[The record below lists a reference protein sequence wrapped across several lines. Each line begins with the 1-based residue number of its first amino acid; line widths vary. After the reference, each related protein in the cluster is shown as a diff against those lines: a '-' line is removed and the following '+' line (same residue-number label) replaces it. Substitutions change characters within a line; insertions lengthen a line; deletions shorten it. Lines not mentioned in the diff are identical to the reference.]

1 MTFWKAFFSY
11 ILTKII
17 TDNTIFKMNF
27 FQYQLIDNFSMVSLL
42 RFIVELISFTL
53 IYLSIYYL
61 VSNFSTWKMRI
72 KYELAHK
79 KK

>member
-17 TDNTIFKMNF
+17 ADNTIFKMNF
-27 FQYQLIDNFSMVSLL
+27 FQYKLMDNFSMLTLL
-42 RFIVELISFTL
+42 RFLVEVTSFSL

>member
-1 MTFWKAFFSY
+1 MSFWKVFFTY

-17 TDNTIFKMNF
+17 ADSTIFKMDF
-27 FQYQLIDNFSMVSLL
+27 FQYQLIDNFSMVSIL
-42 RFIVELISFTL
+42 RFIVEIISFTL

-61 VSNFSTWKMRI
+61 VTNFSTWKMRI

>member
-1 MTFWKAFFSY
+1 MSFWKVFFTY

-17 TDNTIFKMNF
+17 ADSTIFKMDF
-27 FQYQLIDNFSMVSLL
+27 FQYQLIVNFSMVSIL
-42 RFIVELISFTL
+42 RFIVEIISFTL

>member
-1 MTFWKAFFSY
+1 MSFWKVFFTY

-17 TDNTIFKMNF
+17 AYSTIFKMDF
-27 FQYQLIDNFSMVSLL
+27 FQYQLIDNFSMVSIL
-42 RFIVELISFTL
+42 RFIVEIISFTL

>member
-1 MTFWKAFFSY
+1 MSFWKVFFTY
-11 ILTKII
+11 IITKII
-17 TDNTIFKMNF
+17 ADNTIFKIDF
-27 FQYQLIDNFSMVSLL
+27 FHYSLMDNFSMVSIL
-42 RFIVELISFTL
+42 RFLVEIISFTL

-61 VSNFSTWKMRI
+61 VSNFSNWKMRI